1 MIVSITIIKIYDN
14 KYPYREVNLL
24 LNSKLNTAEK
34 TIVIDPG
41 HGGYDVGAIGS
52 LGNQEKKLTL
62 EISLKL
68 GSILQEKGYNV
79 VYTRENDEVSW
90 PSEPKEDLAARAAI
104 SNYEKATIFL
114 SIHLNKFNEKSV
126 TGTETYYNEASSQG
140 KVLAD
145 LIQKQIIE
153 DLKTTDRGIK
163 KGNFLVLEKVKA
175 PAILV
180 ELGYISNE
188 SDEKNLSNSDY
199 QNKISLSMTKAID
212 NYFKINPQN

>member
-14 KYPYREVNLL
+14 KYAYKEVNLFM
-24 LNSKLNTAEK
+24 NSKLITSEK
-34 TIVIDPG
+34 TIAIDPG

-52 LGNQEKKLTL
+52 LGNQEKDLTL

-68 GSILQEKGYNV
+68 GSILKEKGYKV

-90 PSEPKEDLAARAAI
+90 HSEPKEDLSARAAI
-104 SNYEKATIFL
+104 SNYEKADIFI
-114 SIHLNKFNEKSV
+114 SIHLNKFNDKSIN
-126 TGTETYYNEASSQG
+126 GTETYYNELSSQG
-140 KVLAD
+140 KNLAE
-145 LIQKQIIE
+145 LIQNQIIG
-153 DLKTTDRGIK
+153 DIKTTDRGIK

-188 SDEKNLSNSDY
+188 VEEKALSNSVY
-199 QNKISLSMTKAID
+199 QEKLSESITKAID
-212 NYFKINPQN
+212 KYFKMNS